1 MSELDELLSGALKR
15 VAEPGDPTGVADAIR
30 SRLAAGDIGTPA
42 QSSGFGGG
50 LLGLLPWAGL
60 IVVAGVAGGA
70 LGASGAVGAPGS
82 GVVVDVP
89 TAIGESA
96 AAYACV
102 EGPRIGRLP
111 AGTRVLVVGRSE
123 DATSVGVRDPGS
135 LGSTI
140 WVALDDVTLDGG
152 TPALDALPVGGA
164 CPEVNVVIESEAAAA
179 PAPTEEPAP
188 GPAPKSQPSPAP
200 QPQPAPAP
208 SESVPPKVTQYWLT
222 PDKYVYD
229 NFPGDNS
236 VVLHALA
243 SDNVGVAGVDVS
255 WSGVHSGSAT
265 MTQSGG
271 EWRFTYIVPVGTT
284 PGDIVFTLRARD
296 AANNFSAP
304 VNMTVIN
311 NRAPD

>member
-30 SRLAAGDIGTPA
+30 SRLAAGDTGTPA

-60 IVVAGVAGGA
+60 IVVAGVAGGV
-70 LGASGAVGAPGS
+70 LGASGAVGGPVS

-89 TAIGESA
+89 AAIGESA

-164 CPEVNVVIESEAAAA
+164 CPQVSVVIESEAAAA
-179 PAPTEEPAP
+179 PAPGPAPQPQP
-188 GPAPKSQPSPAP
+188 GPAPAPGPAP

-208 SESVPPKVTQYWLT
+208 PENVPPTVTQYWPT
-222 PDKYVYD
+222 PDKYIYD
-229 NFPGDNS
+229 YPQDNS

-243 SDNVGVAGVDVS
+243 TDNVGVEGVDVS
-255 WSGVHSGSAT
+255 WSGVHSGSRK
-265 MTQSGG
+265 MTWSGSD
-271 EWRFTYIVPVGTT
+271 WRFTYILPAGTP
-284 PGDIVFTLRARD
+284 PGDIVFTLRAYD
-296 AANNFSAP
+296 AVPNVSAP
-304 VNMTVIN
+304 VSISVSHQYFG
-311 NRAPD
+311 